1 MTFWPKAAQLR
12 ALFTVGVI
20 IAGLGQALLSAQTSS
35 VQTSSAQTSS
45 AQTSSAQTS
54 SVQGAGRL
62 HGQVLDATGAVI
74 PNAAITLKND
84 AGQTFSA
91 KSDGIGSYT
100 VKDLPAGKYNMA
112 VTEKGFAP
120 YAQDIQVTAG
130 ADQKINIT
138 LEIQVKQENIDVGSE
153 AATVNVNPDSN
164 ASSVVISG
172 KDLEALS
179 DDPDELQSELQAL
192 AGPSAGPNGGQ
203 IYIDGFTG
211 GQLPPKSSIREIR
224 INQNPFSAQYD
235 RMGFGRVEILTKPG
249 TDKYHGQ
256 FMFNDNHS
264 AFDSRNPFAA
274 GQGDF
279 STQMYNGSFGGPLS
293 KKSSFLFTMERR
305 DINDVAL
312 INQSV
317 LNDLPGQN
325 FATVV
330 PNPHIRTNL
339 SPRGDFQ
346 LSANNTLT
354 ARYQYVRDT
363 QENAGIGPLAL
374 PSYGYNS
381 ALTEHQIQ
389 ISDTQ
394 VLGGKA
400 VNETRFEYER
410 TNNDRNAL
418 SNAIAIN
425 VLDTFNNGGN
435 PLGISNLDSSHYEV
449 QNYTSISHGTHFTRF
464 GGRLRATSETS
475 ASTQN
480 FNGTYVFGPGAN
492 FKTGLDAFNAKQP
505 SQFTLTQGQPSITN
519 TYYDAGLYAED
530 DWKLRPNM
538 TLSTGLRYETQNEIH
553 DHNDW
558 APRIGFAW
566 GVGGGG
572 KKNATPKTVI
582 RTGFGIFYDRFGQDL
597 ALQADRQNGI
607 LQQQFTLNANTPANQ
622 TLLSQLFASSTL
634 PTPGSLGQPKSNIY
648 TLSPDLRSPY
658 TIQTALAVE
667 RQISRAATASLTYLH
682 SRGVHQFV
690 LLNVNAPSNPL
701 DPTSRPD
708 TSRGNIN
715 QYTSGADFKQ
725 NQMIAS
731 VNVRAGAKLTLFSYY
746 SLSYANSDTGGASSF
761 ASNSRDIS
769 ADYGRASFDVRSRLF
784 FGGSIAM
791 PHGFRVSPFVL
802 FFSGAPFNI
811 TTGSDL
817 NGDSVFNDRPAFA
830 SSLTNP
836 VNLVSTPI
844 GNFDAKPVAG
854 ETIVPI
860 NFGDGPSQFTF
871 NLRVSKTIGIG
882 PKVESANNNQQG
894 PQGGGDRG
902 GPGGGG
908 PRGGPMGGP
917 MGGGRGPGG
926 PLGER
931 SNQKYSLTFSLNARN
946 LFNNVNPAPPIGNL
960 GSPQFLTSTALAGGP
975 FNSQSANRRVDLQV
989 MFSF

>member
-1 MTFWPKAAQLR
+1 MTFWPKVTQLR
-12 ALFTVGVI
+12 VLMIVGVV
-20 IAGLGQALLSAQTSS
+20 IAGLATGVLSAQTAPAPPSS
-35 VQTSSAQTSS
+35 TQA
-45 AQTSSAQTS
+45 
-54 SVQGAGRL
+54 GAGRL
-62 HGQVLDATGAVI
+62 HGQVIDPTGAVI
-74 PNAAITLKND
+74 PNAAITLKNE

-91 KSDGIGSYT
+91 KSDGVGSFQ
-100 VKDLPAGKYNMA
+100 VKDLPSGKYSMA

-120 YAQDIQVTAG
+120 YAQDVQITAG

-138 LEIQVKQENIDVGSE
+138 LEIQVKEENIDVGSE

-172 KDLEALS
+172 KDLDALS

-264 AFDSRNPFAA
+264 AFDSRNPFVAA
-274 GQGDF
+274 QTQADF
-279 STQMYNGSFGGPLS
+279 STQMYNGSFGGPIS
-293 KKSSFLFTMERR
+293 KKSSFLFTLERR
-305 DINDVAL
+305 NINDVGL
-312 INQSV
+312 IDQSV
-317 LNDLPGQN
+317 LNNLPGTN

-330 PNPHIRTNL
+330 PNPHIRTNI
-339 SPRGDFQ
+339 SPRVDYQ
-346 LSANNTLT
+346 LGANNTLT
-354 ARYQYVRDT
+354 ARYQFVRDT
-363 QENAGIGPLAL
+363 QQNAGIGQLSL
-374 PSYGYNS
+374 PSFGYNS
-381 ALTEHQIQ
+381 ALTENTVQ

-394 VLGGKA
+394 VIGGKA
-400 VNETRFEYER
+400 VNETRFEYQR
-410 TNNDRNAL
+410 NSNDRNAL
-418 SNAIAIN
+418 SNGPAIN

-464 GGRLRATSETS
+464 GGRLRATSESST
-475 ASTQN
+475 STQN
-480 FNGTYVFGPGAN
+480 FNGQFVFGQSAA
-492 FKTGLDAFNAKQP
+492 FKKGIDAFFAGQP
-505 SQFTLTQGQPSITN
+505 SQFSLTVGTPGISN

-538 TLSTGLRYETQNEIH
+538 TLSAGLRYETQNEIH

-566 GVGGGG
+566 GVGGG
-572 KKNATPKTVI
+572 KKNAAPKTVI
-582 RTGFGIFYDRFGQDL
+582 RTGFGIFYDRFSQDL

-607 LQQQFTLNANTPANQ
+607 LQQQFTVNGATAANLQALAGFYNTS
-622 TLLSQLFASSTL
+622 LASSTL
-634 PTPGSLGQPKSNIY
+634 PSVSALSGLSGPSNIY
-648 TLSPDLRSPY
+648 TVSPDLRSPY

-667 RQISRAATASLTYLH
+667 RQISKIATASVTYIH

-690 LLNVNAPSNPL
+690 LLNVNAPTNPL
-701 DPTSRPD
+701 DPNSRPD
-708 TSRGNIN
+708 PLHGQIN

-725 NQMIAS
+725 NQMIINA
-731 VNVRAGAKLTLFSYY
+731 NVRAGARLTIFSYY

-761 ASNSRDIS
+761 ASNSKDIS

-784 FGGSIAM
+784 LGGTISM
-791 PHGFRVSPFVL
+791 PHGFRVSPFLL
-802 FFSGAPFNI
+802 FFSGAPFNL

-830 SSLTNP
+830 SSLTNSL
-836 VNLVSTPI
+836 NLVSTPI
-844 GNFDAKPVAG
+844 GNFDTKPVAG

-860 NFGDGPSQFTF
+860 NFGNGPGQFTF
-871 NLRVSKTIGIG
+871 NLRLSKTIGIG
-882 PKVESANNNQQG
+882 PKLEAANSNQQG
-894 PQGGGDRG
+894 QQGQGGAG
-902 GPGGGG
+902 GPGGGS
-908 PRGGPMGGP
+908 RGGPMGGQ
-917 MGGGRGPGG
+917 MGGGGRGSGGPGG
-926 PLGER
+926 MFGER
-931 SNQKYSLTFSLNARN
+931 SSQKYSLTFSANARN
-946 LFNNVNPAPPIGNL
+946 LFNNVNPGTPVGNV
-960 GSPQFLTSTALAGGP
+960 SSTQFLNSTGLAGGA